1 MHADNIVKDG
11 KDLFLIEKDRKKL
24 LKSIYKISSE
34 LEKEL
39 NSDSIKN
46 LLNESINQRG
56 KPQEILIIPGSEVG
70 EQKVYIPVEK

>member
-39 NSDSIKN
+39 NSDTIKN
-46 LLNESINQRG
+46 LLNESINQGG
-56 KPQEILIIPGSEVG
+56 KPQEILILPNTEGG
-70 EQKVYIPVEK
+70 KQKVYIPVEK